1 MLCSKNPR
9 ATAETGERLRKQKS
23 TRNDYYF
30 VPIGIETYGSW
41 CPEGLH
47 LIKAIGQKMKEVTG
61 ERRST
66 FYVSQIGISIAIQIE
81 NSNCV
86 PDPNFYLKDSVDVFC
101 GTRTLK

>member
-1 MLCSKNPR
+1 MLCSKNPG
-9 ATAETGERLRKQKS
+9 AAAETREIEKKS

-47 LIKAIGQKMKEVTG
+47 LIKTIGQKMKEVTG

-66 FYVSQIGISIAIQIE
+66 FCLSQIGISIAIQIE
-81 NSNCV
+81 NAKCV
-86 PDPNFYLKDSVDVFC
+86 ADPNFYF
-101 GTRTLK
+101 